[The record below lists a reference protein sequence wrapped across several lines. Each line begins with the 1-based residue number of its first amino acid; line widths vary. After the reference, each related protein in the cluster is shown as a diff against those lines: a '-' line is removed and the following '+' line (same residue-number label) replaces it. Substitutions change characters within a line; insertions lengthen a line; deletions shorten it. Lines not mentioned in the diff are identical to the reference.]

1 MRKYI
6 FGLFCL
12 LFFSNTLKAQDYNL
26 NSTDRLDIIAWNT
39 EWLGDVK
46 NGPSNEPIQMS
57 NVLKVIKN
65 YNADIVGLCELSSD
79 QAWTDLI
86 KNLPEFAGVRSTWS
100 QTQKTAL
107 LFKKDQFELVY
118 QKHILDKYDYDFA
131 SGRLPLEVC
140 LKTPNNDTF
149 YFWVIHLKAN
159 TGSTSAKIEA
169 YNRRYT
175 AALALKTYT
184 KAFRNGIILGDWNDD
199 FDQSILTGY
208 NSPFLGFVKD
218 TASFISATLT
228 LSNQG
233 KKSTVS
239 YSDMIDH
246 IVLSSDF
253 KGGVIEDSIM
263 VLNPS
268 NFISSYGSSTS
279 DHYPVFVKTKFP
291 VKRNAGINELKEI
304 HYFFDVDGKLIVN
317 GEACEKLKVYDMLG
331 RFKVFEN
338 NVYFSDLNHGLNV
351 VYLENKRIRLKIV
364 K

>member
-1 MRKYI
+1 MRSI
-6 FGLFCL
+6 LLTLFYSFTSLC
-12 LFFSNTLKAQDYNL
+12 FSQAYNL
-26 NSTDRLDIIAWNT
+26 NSEDRLDVMAWNV
-39 EWLGDVK
+39 EWLGDAN

-57 NVLKVIKN
+57 NAIKVIKS
-65 YNADIVGLCELSSD
+65 YNADVVGLCEVSSD
-79 QAWTDLI
+79 QAWKDLQS
-86 KNLPEFAGVRSTWS
+86 NLPDYVGVRSTWS

-107 LFKKDQFELVY
+107 LFKKDQFQLVH

-149 YFWVIHLKAN
+149 YFWVLHLKAN

-169 YNRRYT
+169 YNRRYA
-175 AALALKTYT
+175 AALSLKSYV
-184 KAFRNGIILGDWNDD
+184 KGIKNGVILGDWNDD

-218 TASFISATLT
+218 TTSFVSATLK
-228 LSNQG
+228 LSKEG

-239 YSDMIDH
+239 YSEMIDH
-246 IVLSSDF
+246 IVLTSEF
-253 KGGVIEDSIM
+253 KDRVITDSVL

-268 NFISSYGSSTS
+268 SFISSYGSSTS

-291 VKRNAGINELKEI
+291 EKRNAQIDEI
-304 HYFFDVDGKLIVN
+304 KTIKYFFDLDGKLVVN
-317 GEACEKLKVYDMLG
+317 GEELSGSEIYDVLG
-331 RFKVFEN
+331 RVRVFEN
-338 NVYFSDLNHGLNV
+338 NVYFSDLNYGLNV
-351 VYLENKRIRLKIV
+351 VYIDNKRIRLKII

>member
-1 MRKYI
+1 MRKI
-6 FGLFCL
+6 TGILLCL
-12 LFFSNTLKAQDYNL
+12 IGQIAQAQNYNL
-26 NSTDRLDIIAWNT
+26 NTIDRLDVMAWNV
-39 EWLGDVK
+39 EWLGDVN

-57 NVLKVIKN
+57 NAIKVIKN
-65 YNADIVGLCELSSD
+65 YNVDVIGLCEISSD
-79 QAWTDLI
+79 QAWIDLT
-86 KNLPEFAGVRSTWS
+86 KSLTEYSGVRSTWT

-107 LFKKDQFELVY
+107 LYKKDQFSLVY
-118 QKHILDKYDYDFA
+118 QKHVLDKYSYDFA

-159 TGSTSAKIEA
+159 TGSTSAKVEA

-175 AALALKTYT
+175 AALALKTHC
-184 KAFRNGIILGDWNDD
+184 KGFKNGVILGDWNDD
-199 FDQSILTGY
+199 LDQSILTGY

-218 TASFISATLT
+218 TSSFVSATLA

-233 KKSTVS
+233 RKSTVS

-246 IVLSSDF
+246 IVLSGDF
-253 KGGVIEDSIM
+253 RGRIIEDSVM
-263 VLNPS
+263 VLNPGS
-268 NFISSYGSSTS
+268 FISSYSSSTS

-291 VKRNAGINELKEI
+291 VKRNADIREIRDI
-304 HYFFDVDGKLIVN
+304 HYYFDVDGKLVVN
-317 GEACEKLKVYDMLG
+317 GKEVIGAINYDHLG
-331 RFKVFEN
+331 RASVFEN

-351 VYLENKRIRLKIV
+351 VYIENKRIRLKIV

>member
-1 MRKYI
+1 LKKVLIAIIY
-6 FGLFCL
+6 F
-12 LFFSNTLKAQDYNL
+12 FFSHCYAQNYDL
-26 NSTDRLDIIAWNT
+26 NAPDRLDIMAWNT
-39 EWLGDVK
+39 EWLGDAN

-57 NVLKVIKN
+57 NVIKVIKN
-65 YNADIVGLCELSSD
+65 YNSDVVGLCEVSSD
-79 QAWTDLI
+79 QAWKDLQS
-86 KNLPEFAGVRSTWS
+86 NLPDYKGVRSTWT

-118 QKHILDKYDYDFA
+118 QKHVLDKYDYDFA

-140 LKTPNNDTF
+140 LKTPGNDTF

-159 TGSTSAKIEA
+159 TGSTSDKVEA

-175 AALALKTYT
+175 AALALKTHT
-184 KAFRNGIILGDWNDD
+184 KSFKNGVILGDWNDD

-208 NSPFLGFVKD
+208 YSPFLGFVKD
-218 TASFISATLT
+218 TASFVSATLK
-228 LSNQG
+228 LSSLG

-239 YSDMIDH
+239 YSEMIDH

-253 KGGVIEDSIM
+253 KGGLIEDSIM

-268 NFISSYGSSTS
+268 SFISSYGSSTS

-291 VKRNAGINELKEI
+291 VKRNAGINELTEI
-304 HYFFDVDGKLIVN
+304 QYYFDVDGKLVVN
-317 GEACEKLKVYDMLG
+317 GNAYEKVFVYDMLG
-331 RFKVFEN
+331 RLRVFEN
-338 NVYFSDLNHGLNV
+338 NVYFSDLNRGLNV
-351 VYLENKRIRLKIV
+351 VYIDNKRIRLKIV

>member
-1 MRKYI
+1 MKRTVFALIY
-6 FGLFCL
+6 CL
-12 LFFSNTLKAQDYNL
+12 TSNCDAQNYNL
-26 NSTDRLDIIAWNT
+26 NATDRLDVIAWNV
-39 EWLGDVK
+39 EWLGDAN

-57 NVLKVIKN
+57 NTIKVLKN
-65 YNADIVGLCELSSD
+65 YNADVVGLCEISTD
-79 QAWTDLI
+79 QAWIDLT
-86 KNLPEFAGVRSTWS
+86 KNLPEYGGVRSTWT

-107 LFKKDQFELVY
+107 LYKKDQFSLVY
-118 QKHILDKYDYDFA
+118 QKHILDKYSYDFA

-140 LKTPNNDTF
+140 LKTPSNDTF

-159 TGSTSAKIEA
+159 TGSTSSKVEA

-175 AALALKTYT
+175 AALALKTYS
-184 KAFRNGIILGDWNDD
+184 KSYKNGVILGDWNDD

-218 TASFISATLT
+218 TLAFVSATKS
-228 LSNQG
+228 LSDQG

-246 IVLSSDF
+246 IVLTSGF
-253 KGGVIEDSIM
+253 KNRVIEDSVL

-268 NFISSYGSSTS
+268 SFISSYGSSTS

-291 VKRNAGINELKEI
+291 VRRNAQVHEI
-304 HYFFDVDGKLIVN
+304 SDDHFYFDVNGKLIVN
-317 GEACEKLKVYDMLG
+317 GYEVMGSMVYDMLG
-331 RFKVFEN
+331 RVRVFEN
-338 NVYFSDLNHGLNV
+338 NVYFSDLNRGLNV
-351 VYLENKRIRLKIV
+351 VYIENKRIRLKIV